1 MNGSFQARENMIMAL
16 EDAADLLREHG
27 LQQWATFLRDVIDHA
42 EDERALDRL
51 RQAYDELGDLVL
63 NPGEADDADYLF
75 QQRLGHAWVNLE
87 HLSAT
92 R

>member
-1 MNGSFQARENMIMAL
+1 MSGSFQARENMIMAL
-16 EDAADLLREHG
+16 GDAADLLREHG
-27 LQQWATFLRDVIDHA
+27 LQQWATFLQEVIDHA

-51 RQAYDELGDLVL
+51 RQAYDELGGLVL
-63 NPGEADDADYLF
+63 NPGQADDADYLF